1 MIMASIKDLQR
12 YRGLSVNL
20 DRAIDWI
27 TTKVYAA
34 HQEDGRL
41 EIDGDRVFALFMRY
55 ETKDPSEALFETHRH
70 HIDIQML
77 LEGAERVEVADA
89 TGLQTAVPYVD
100 DIEFQQVPDTPAH
113 TVMLTPGNSVIL
125 FPEEAHRPSL
135 SVGSGRTA
143 CRKVVVKVRI

>member
-27 TTKVYAA
+27 ATKVYAA

-77 LEGAERVEVADA
+77 LKVQNVSRWRMQQDCRQRFPMSMTSNSSKSPILLPTLSCSLRGTRSSSFPKMP
-89 TGLQTAVPYVD
+89 TGPR
-100 DIEFQQVPDTPAH
+100 FQWDPDGP
-113 TVMLTPGNSVIL
+113 PVI
-125 FPEEAHRPSL
+125 RWW
-135 SVGSGRTA
+135 
-143 CRKVVVKVRI
+143 